1 MKKTL
6 PTQPLLDQIKAQF
19 YDHKQPEKRFY
30 QDRRMLLYALTWP
43 AKWLDQRG
51 LPITPQSYQQL
62 ITQRLQDIQ
71 THGVAQHQFRYF
83 PRYLLKCIQDWFAH
97 HGDELY
103 EQLKHVR
110 NQLCTIETLLQQ
122 SADSDA
128 EPQHALITRMAD
140 AHQILKQQVY
150 SNKISKSDKQLE
162 LF

>member
-1 MKKTL
+1 MKQKL

-51 LPITPQSYQQL
+51 LPITPQSYQEL
-62 ITQRLQDIQ
+62 IKRRLEDIQ
-71 THGVAQHQFRYF
+71 NHGEKQFRYF

-103 EQLKHVR
+103 EELKHVR
-110 NQLCTIETLLQQ
+110 NQLCTIEELLQQ
-122 SADSDA
+122 HPHAQT
-128 EPQHALITRMAD
+128 EPQHTHVTRLAD
-140 AHQILKQQVY
+140 AHQIIKQQIYV
-150 SNKISKSDKQLE
+150 NKIRQSSQQLE
-162 LF
+162 LL